1 MEIKYY
7 KQCLR
12 DIKDHSK
19 KNKEVIEVLKI
30 GIENLKKIN
39 FEKAL
44 SEKDIKPLQG
54 YENIK
59 KKLKES
65 GYLPNI
71 FEFRKFP
78 KKYPFRII
86 FLMRTD
92 KTEILLI
99 ATVLHKQMN
108 NKFNRTVETRLKFLL
123 S

>member
-12 DIKDHSK
+12 DIKDLTS
-19 KNKEVIEVLKI
+19 KNKEVSKILKK

-44 SEKDIKPLQG
+44 IEEVVKPLQG
-54 YENIK
+54 YEKVK

-65 GYLPNI
+65 GYFPAI

-86 FLMRTD
+86 FLMRD
-92 KTEILLI
+92 NKTEILLI

-108 NKFNRTVETRLKFLL
+108 NKFNKTVEMRLKSLL
-123 S
+123 L